1 MSNQVV
7 ALRKEF
13 GKTVAA
19 DIAHRMREEIISCRL
34 PPGGPLKFET
44 LRASFGASFT
54 TLREALMAL
63 AADGLVV
70 AEGQRGFHVAPV
82 SAEDLADL
90 TDARVLLEVDTLR
103 KAMARGGDE
112 WELAVMST
120 LHRLGKIEERADVR
134 PSDDPNWRRAHS
146 EFHHALVSAC
156 GSPTLLG
163 MRAQL
168 FDRSE
173 RYRSLSAS
181 LRPFVRDKVGEHRA
195 IMLATIGRDT
205 GLALDLIEKHIR
217 GTADNVLKYAGHLLD
232 GRAEA

>member
-1 MSNQVV
+1 MGSSVI

-19 DIAHRMREEIISCRL
+19 DIAHRMREEILSCRMA
-34 PPGGPLKFET
+34 PGEPLKFET
-44 LRASFGASFT
+44 LRAAFGASFT

-82 SAEDLADL
+82 SAADL
-90 TDARVLLEVDTLR
+90 LDITDARVLIETQALR
-103 KAMARGGDE
+103 KAIANGDDE
-112 WELAVMST
+112 WEIAAMST
-120 LHRLGKIEERADVR
+120 LHRLTKLEERVEGR
-134 PSDDPNWRRAHS
+134 LSDDPDWRRAHS
-146 EFHHALVSAC
+146 QFHHALVSAC
-156 GSPTLLG
+156 RSPTLLG

-181 LRPFVRDKVGEHRA
+181 RRPTARDKTGEHRA
-195 IMLATIGRDT
+195 LMMAAIGRDAN
-205 GLALDLIEKHIR
+205 LAVELIEKHIR
-217 GTADNVLKYAGHLLD
+217 NTADNVLKYAGDLLV
-232 GRAEA
+232 A